1 MGEIVDTYERMVYAC
16 KAGMA
21 GWWQGMEKGMGFKFP
36 RLKVPV
42 ALKQAANSGW
52 PQKIGSGVHMF
63 DDSRNRIQAINYN
76 IFLEALGYSLPKL
89 QQKKDSWDRFIFADR
104 LVDDFAGLAEA
115 AGRSVDEIEHIANR
129 VNQTFEKCVL
139 DYSVTTIKDDAYP
152 ESLRK
157 LSKPPLMLFSRGVI
171 EYANTPCVSV
181 VGSRA
186 ASEEGRRRAQKLA
199 ILLAQNGYTV
209 VSGLALGIDTAAQ
222 TAIVKAG
229 GKTIGVIGTPID
241 QCYPK
246 ENEILQEK
254 IATGHLLIS
263 QFPLA
268 QPTQKYNFPQRNY
281 TMCGLS
287 HATVIVEA
295 GETSGAL
302 YQARYCLQEGRK
314 LFVMKSLLENPKLTW
329 PKTYVKKGAIVLQDI
344 EQLLTELANF
354 EIKPPSQDEQ
364 DRQLSLFA

>member
-1 MGEIVDTYERMVYAC
+1 
-16 KAGMA
+16 
-21 GWWQGMEKGMGFKFP
+21 MGFNAPKS
-36 RLKVPV
+36 KTHV
-42 ALKQAANSGW
+42 ALRQLANFGSSYE
-52 PQKIGSGVHMF
+52 IGSGAQMF
-63 DDSRNRIQAINYN
+63 DVRKNRIQAINYN
-76 IFLEALGYSLPKL
+76 IFLESIGYSLPKL
-89 QQKKDSWDRFIFADR
+89 QQHKENWDRFIFSDR
-104 LVDDFAGLAEA
+104 LIDDFGGLSEVSD
-115 AGRSVDEIEHIANR
+115 RSTDELEQIASR
-129 VNQTFEKCVL
+129 VISTFQNCAL
-139 DYSVTTIKDDAYP
+139 DFSVTTIKDVAYP

-171 EYANTPCVSV
+171 EYANSPCVSV

-199 ILLAQNGYTV
+199 ILLAQSGYTV

-229 GKTIGVIGTPID
+229 GRTIGVIGTPID

-246 ENEILQEK
+246 ENTALQEK

-314 LFVMKSLLENPKLTW
+314 LFVMKSLLENQALTW
-329 PKTYVKKGAIVLQDI
+329 PKTYVKRGAIVLENI
-344 EQLLTELANF
+344 EQLLSELKNF
-354 EIKPPSQDEQ
+354 QIEPHVSDEQ

>member
-1 MGEIVDTYERMVYAC
+1 MRIN
-16 KAGMA
+16 
-21 GWWQGMEKGMGFKFP
+21 FP
-36 RLKVPV
+36 IFETPV
-42 ALKQAANSGW
+42 ACRQAASSCS
-52 PQKIGSGVHMF
+52 PSRLGSGAKMF
-63 DDSRNRIQAINYN
+63 DVKRNRIQAVNYN
-76 IFLEALGYSLPKL
+76 IFLELLNYSLPKL
-89 QQKKDSWDRFIFADR
+89 QEHKELWDRFIFTNQLIQDKAE
-104 LVDDFAGLAEA
+104 LAQSLGCSVDDVEQISKKVI
-115 AGRSVDEIEHIANR
+115 SVF
-129 VNQTFEKCVL
+129 QKCEL
-139 DYSVTTIKDDAYP
+139 DHSVTTIHDEMYP
-152 ESLRK
+152 QSLRK
-157 LSKPPLMLFSRGVI
+157 LSKPPLMLFTRGVI

-181 VGSRA
+181 VGSRQ

-254 IATGHLLIS
+254 IATGHLLLS

-268 QPTQKYNFPQRNY
+268 QPTQKYNFPARNY

-287 HATVIVEA
+287 QATVIVEA

-314 LFVMKSLLENPKLTW
+314 LFVMKSLLENPQLKW
-329 PKTYVKKGAIVLQDI
+329 PATYVKRGAIVLQDI
-344 EQLLTELANF
+344 DQLLTELKNF
-354 EIKPPSQDEQ
+354 EIKAPSSDEQ
-364 DRQLSLFA
+364 DKQLTLFA

>member
-1 MGEIVDTYERMVYAC
+1 
-16 KAGMA
+16 
-21 GWWQGMEKGMGFKFP
+21 MGFKTSD
-36 RLKVPV
+36 RISPV
-42 ALKQAANSGW
+42 AWELLANLTDR
-52 PQKIGSGVHMF
+52 KGSGAQMF
-63 DDSRNRIQAINYN
+63 DVRKNRIQAINYN
-76 IFLEALGYSLPKL
+76 IFLESLGYSLPKL
-89 QQKKDSWDRFIFADR
+89 RQHQDIWNRFIFIDS
-104 LVDDFAGLAEA
+104 LLSDFDGLAA
-115 AGRSVDEIEHIANR
+115 AVGRSPEEIEQISSR
-129 VNQTFEKCVL
+129 VTSTFQRSTL
-139 DYSVTTIKDDAYP
+139 DFSITTINDDTYP
-152 ESLRK
+152 ASLRK
-157 LSKPPLMLFSRGVI
+157 LSKPPLMIFSRGVI
-171 EYANTPCVSV
+171 EYANDPCVSV
-181 VGSRA
+181 VGSRV

-209 VSGLALGIDTAAQ
+209 VSGLAAGIDTAAQ

-246 ENEILQEK
+246 ENITLQEK

-287 HATVIVEA
+287 SATVIVEA

-314 LFVMKSLLENPKLTW
+314 LFVMKSLLENKALTW
-329 PKTYVKKGAIVLQDI
+329 PKTYVKRGAIVLENI
-344 EQLLTELANF
+344 EQLVSELKNF
-354 EIKPPSQDEQ
+354 EIVPNAPDDQ

>member
-1 MGEIVDTYERMVYAC
+1 
-16 KAGMA
+16 
-21 GWWQGMEKGMGFKFP
+21 MGFKTSD
-36 RLKVPV
+36 RISPV
-42 ALKQAANSGW
+42 AWELLANLTDR
-52 PQKIGSGVHMF
+52 KGSGAQMF
-63 DDSRNRIQAINYN
+63 DVRKNRIQAINYN
-76 IFLEALGYSLPKL
+76 IFLESLGYSLPKL
-89 QQKKDSWDRFIFADR
+89 RQHQDIWNRFIFIDSLLAD
-104 LVDDFAGLAEA
+104 FGGLAA
-115 AGRSVDEIEHIANR
+115 AVGRSPEEIEQISSR
-129 VNQTFEKCVL
+129 VISTFQRSTL
-139 DYSVTTIKDDAYP
+139 DFSITTINDDAYP
-152 ESLRK
+152 ASLRK
-157 LSKPPLMLFSRGVI
+157 LSKPPLMIFSRGVI
-171 EYANTPCVSV
+171 EYANDPCVSV
-181 VGSRA
+181 VGSRV

-209 VSGLALGIDTAAQ
+209 VSGLAAGIDTAAQ

-246 ENEILQEK
+246 ENITLQEK

-287 HATVIVEA
+287 SATVIVEA

-314 LFVMKSLLENPKLTW
+314 LFVMKSLLENKALTW
-329 PKTYVKKGAIVLQDI
+329 PKTYVKRGAIVLENI
-344 EQLLTELANF
+344 EQLVSELKNF
-354 EIKPPSQDEQ
+354 EIVPNAPDDQ

>member
-1 MGEIVDTYERMVYAC
+1 MRIN
-16 KAGMA
+16 
-21 GWWQGMEKGMGFKFP
+21 FP
-36 RLKVPV
+36 IFRIPV
-42 ALKQAANSGW
+42 AFAQAANSGS
-52 PQKIGSGVHMF
+52 PFRSGSGAIMF
-63 DDSRNRIQAINYN
+63 DVKRNRIQAVNYN
-76 IFLEALGYSLPKL
+76 IFLELLNYSLPKL
-89 QQKKDSWDRFIFADR
+89 QEHKALWDRFVFTDYVIQERAE
-104 LVDDFAGLAEA
+104 LAEA
-115 AGRSVDEIEHIANR
+115 LGRSANEVEHVIRKVIA
-129 VNQTFEKCVL
+129 TFQKCTL
-139 DYSVTTIKDDAYP
+139 DYSVTTINDSTFP

-157 LSKPPLMLFSRGVI
+157 LSKPPLMLFTRGVI

-181 VGSRA
+181 VGSRK

-209 VSGLALGIDTAAQ
+209 VSGLAHGIDTAAH

-229 GKTIGVIGTPID
+229 GKTIGVIGTSID

-263 QFPLA
+263 QFPHA
-268 QPTQKYNFPQRNY
+268 QPIQKYNFPSRNY

-287 HATVIVEA
+287 QATVIVEA

-314 LFVMKSLLENPKLTW
+314 LFVMKSLLENPALTW
-329 PKTYVKKGAIVLQDI
+329 PKTYVKRGAIVLQDI
-344 EQLLTELANF
+344 DQLLTELKNF
-354 EIKPPSQDEQ
+354 EIKAPSGDEQ
-364 DRQLSLFA
+364 DSQLRLFA

>member
-1 MGEIVDTYERMVYAC
+1 MRINFPPLEI
-16 KAGMA
+16 
-21 GWWQGMEKGMGFKFP
+21 
-36 RLKVPV
+36 PV
-42 ALKQAANSGW
+42 AFLQPANASLSRSGLGA
-52 PQKIGSGVHMF
+52 KMF
-63 DDSRNRIQAINYN
+63 DVKRNRIQAVNYN
-76 IFLEALGYSLPKL
+76 VFLDLLNYSLPKL
-89 QQKKDSWDRFIFADR
+89 QERKELWDRFIFTNV
-104 LVDDFAGLAEA
+104 LVKDNKDSLSDALGLDPSQVEEA
-115 AGRSVDEIEHIANR
+115 SKKVLASFQKTA
-129 VNQTFEKCVL
+129 L
-139 DYSVTTIKDDAYP
+139 DYSVTTIKDNTYP
-152 ESLRK
+152 EWLRK
-157 LSKPPLMLFSRGVI
+157 LSKPPLILFTRGVI

-181 VGSRA
+181 VGSRQ

-254 IATGHLLIS
+254 IATGHLLVS
-263 QFPLA
+263 QFPFA
-268 QPTQKYNFPQRNY
+268 QPTQKYNFPARNY

-287 HATVIVEA
+287 QATVIVEA

-314 LFVMKSLLENPKLTW
+314 LFVMKSLLENAALTW
-329 PKTYVKKGAIVLQDI
+329 PKTYVKRGAIVLENI
-344 EQLLTELANF
+344 EQLLTELKNF
-354 EIKPPSQDEQ
+354 EIMPSSPEEE